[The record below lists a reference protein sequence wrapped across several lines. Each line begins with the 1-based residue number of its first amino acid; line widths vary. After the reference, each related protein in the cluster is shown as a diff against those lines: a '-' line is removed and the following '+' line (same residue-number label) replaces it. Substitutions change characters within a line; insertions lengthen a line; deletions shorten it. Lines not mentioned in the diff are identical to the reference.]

1 MVREHGP
8 LRCKPPLVGR
18 SVGAVGERHMAS
30 IRGKHRKQ
38 SRVVRG
44 VAKIALAG
52 AVLGVPLTIA
62 ATGTA
67 NASSVNWDAIAH
79 CESGGNWATNTGNGF
94 YGGLQ
99 FTLSTWHANGGVG
112 NPAGASRTEQIA
124 VAERVLASQGIGA
137 WPVCGKYAGSGGS
150 YSSTNAGGTAT
161 TPRATV
167 HETQSAPQAPKQLK
181 ATIQTPRSAADG
193 DYTVAPGDTLSAIAA
208 KQGVSGGWQALWNE
222 NKGIVSN
229 PNLIFPGQK
238 LVTK

>member
-1 MVREHGP
+1 
-8 LRCKPPLVGR
+8 
-18 SVGAVGERHMAS
+18 MAS

-44 VAKIALAG
+44 VAKVALAG

-79 CESGGNWATNTGNGF
+79 CESGGNWGTDTGNGF

-99 FTLSTWHANGGVG
+99 FTLSTWHANGGSG
-112 NPAGASRTEQIA
+112 MPQNASRSEQIA

-150 YSSTNAGGTAT
+150 YSATNAGGTA
-161 TPRATV
+161 RATQHV
-167 HETQSAPQAPKQLK
+167 THTVPQAPKHLQ
-181 ATIQTPRSAADG
+181 ATIQGAQAPQSAPNG
-193 DYTVAPGDTLSAIAA
+193 DYTVVSGDTLSSIAA
-208 KQGVSGGWQALWNE
+208 KQSVAGGWQALWNE

-229 PNLIFPGQK
+229 PNLIFPGQR

>member
-1 MVREHGP
+1 
-8 LRCKPPLVGR
+8 
-18 SVGAVGERHMAS
+18 MAS

-44 VAKIALAG
+44 VAKVALAG

-79 CESGGNWATNTGNGF
+79 CESGGNWATNTHNNF

-112 NPAGASRTEQIA
+112 MPQDASRAQQIA
-124 VAERVLASQGIGA
+124 VAERVLATQGIHA

-150 YSSTNAGGTAT
+150 YAAANAGGSTPHAT
-161 TPRATV
+161 RHVA
-167 HETQSAPQAPKQLK
+167 HTQPQAPQHLQ
-181 ATIQTPRSAADG
+181 AAIQGAQAPRSALGG
-193 DYTVAPGDTLSAIAA
+193 DYTVVSGDTLSGIAA
-208 KQGVSGGWQALWNE
+208 THDVAGGWQALWNE
-222 NKGIVSN
+222 NKGIVTN
-229 PNLIFPGQK
+229 PNLIFPGQR